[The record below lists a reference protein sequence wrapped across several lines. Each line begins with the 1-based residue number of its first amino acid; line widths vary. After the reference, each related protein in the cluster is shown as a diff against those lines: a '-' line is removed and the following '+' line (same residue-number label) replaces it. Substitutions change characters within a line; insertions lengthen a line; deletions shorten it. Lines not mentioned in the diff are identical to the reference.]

1 MKRGQKTGTIR
12 DNNPLKGDMLK
23 ALEAGDIVR
32 LRTGK
37 YQCTRVHDG
46 TECLTCPYSDCID
59 TAVKVTAAEK
69 ENNARTF
76 IDIVHKS
83 SDVYEHIRG

>member
-1 MKRGQKTGTIR
+1 MKRGQKVGTIK
-12 DNNPLKGDMLK
+12 DNNPFKGDMLQ
-23 ALEAGDIVR
+23 ALENGDLVR
-32 LRTGK
+32 LSTGK

-59 TAVKVTAAEK
+59 TAVRVTQAEK
-69 ENNARTF
+69 DNNARTF

-83 SDVYEHIRG
+83 SDTYKYI